1 MLGKIDYKI
10 SVIIPT
16 LQRDVETL
24 NNLVSTLVN
33 DAMVDEILIID
44 NSLQN
49 YSFINEKV
57 RVIVP
62 KENLFVNPS
71 WNLGVREARNEYV
84 CLANDDIRIPNNF
97 CTKVLENFSDDFGV
111 VGMDNAYVTN
121 TRNKDNEVVID
132 INKVELNDSREV
144 NFKPVKYRTH
154 NFGIMMFF
162 KKENYVEIPEDLKIF
177 YGDDW
182 IIYHANKKGK
192 QSQVCTGQEIYHLGS
207 LSSNKFTGLVNEEKK
222 KYLKHILPNYK
233 RMLYYVE
240 TCTHN
245 VWFVL
250 GIMISL
256 RKKVV

>member
-1 MLGKIDYKI
+1 MKKI
-10 SVIIPT
+10 SVVIPT

-49 YSFINEKV
+49 YSFNNEKV

-62 KENLFVNPS
+62 QENLFVNPS

-121 TRNKDNEVVID
+121 TRNKDNKVVID

-177 YGDDW
+177 YLLPCL
-182 IIYHANKKGK
+182 
-192 QSQVCTGQEIYHLGS
+192 STQVA
-207 LSSNKFTGLVNEEKK
+207 
-222 KYLKHILPNYK
+222 
-233 RMLYYVE
+233 
-240 TCTHN
+240 
-245 VWFVL
+245 
-250 GIMISL
+250 
-256 RKKVV
+256 

>member
-1 MLGKIDYKI
+1 
-10 SVIIPT
+10 
-16 LQRDVETL
+16 
-24 NNLVSTLVN
+24 
-33 DAMVDEILIID
+33 MVDEILIID

-62 KENLFVNPS
+62 QENLFVNPS

-97 CTKVLENFSDDFGV
+97 CTKVLEKFSDDFGV

-121 TRNKDNEVVID
+121 TRNKDNKVVID

-177 YGDDW
+177 YKKDLLSAAYASNLDEL
-182 IIYHANKKGK
+182 IIKYPNIKLWCHGHVHHNCDYRINTTRIVANPRGYKNENPDFIKNGLIVSNTKNESLYKKMI
-192 QSQVCTGQEIYHLGS
+192 V
-207 LSSNKFTGLVNEEKK
+207 
-222 KYLKHILPNYK
+222 K
-233 RMLYYVE
+233 RQD
-240 TCTHN
+240 
-245 VWFVL
+245 
-250 GIMISL
+250 
-256 RKKVV
+256 